1 VLLSVQEI
9 GCGTLD
15 VQLVSGGAL
24 ELRGQL
30 LHERFHADGAD
41 DLEIRGLAATAW
53 ASTRRASDPS
63 VAAMRFVLMET
74 SIGVS
79 DAKNLP
85 KEALRQV
92 GIRRRPSNRLE

>member
-1 VLLSVQEI
+1 
-9 GCGTLD
+9 
-15 VQLVSGGAL
+15 
-24 ELRGQL
+24 
-30 LHERFHADGAD
+30 
-41 DLEIRGLAATAW
+41 
-53 ASTRRASDPS
+53 
-63 VAAMRFVLMET
+63 MRFVLMET